1 MTAGLAIRSWGVTFA
16 LVLAAAA
23 SVAAIL
29 RTGANPAFVALG
41 VGYLVVLAGAAWRSG
56 GRFEFDARG
65 GRPLSGRD
73 PPAIRRA
80 VLRVC
85 ERADAP
91 VPTVLVVEMDVP
103 GAMVGRDDGH
113 PVVAVDPRVLWV
125 VGPEGLEALVAHE
138 LGHLSV
144 DLHADAVRQ
153 YLPQVVGFGVF
164 WTVLLRWQSPTVATL
179 GSLLYVGLAP
189 FEDWRALSVRSA
201 CSLGAEPL
209 ALAAS
214 RYANRVEELRAD
226 AYAAA
231 VVSPATLTEAL
242 YRLAAVATGDN
253 DEDVAG
259 PVPWE
264 ADRSA
269 LFSAFA
275 THPSIERR
283 ARFLGCSIP
292 EWARPYRPRARS
304 RDGREGSV
312 GQD

>member
-1 MTAGLAIRSWGVTFA
+1 MTAGLAIRSWGVTAA

-23 SVAAIL
+23 SVAATL
-29 RTGANPAFVALG
+29 LTGGNPVLVAAG
-41 VGYLVVLAGAAWRSG
+41 VGFVVVLAAAAWRSG

-65 GRPLSGRD
+65 ARPLSRRD

-125 VGPEGLEALVAHE
+125 VGPEGLEALLAHE

-153 YLPQVVGFGVF
+153 YLPQVIGFGVF
-164 WTVLLRWQSPTVATL
+164 WTVVLTWQSPAVATV
-179 GSLLYVGLAP
+179 GGLLYVGLAP
-189 FEDWRALSVRSA
+189 VGDWRALVVRSA

-242 YRLAAVATGDN
+242 YRLAAIATGDN

-264 ADRSA
+264 ADRSP
-269 LFSAFA
+269 LFAAFA

-283 ARFLGCSIP
+283 ARFLGCPIP
-292 EWARPYRPRARS
+292 EWVRPHRPRTTAGG
-304 RDGREGSV
+304 GREGV
-312 GQD
+312 AGQE